1 MGVQTLHTLAGS
13 AHPSRRSVANVV
25 TWDRRITFRGVPA
38 VGISQLGRLTG
49 LLGGPDA
56 TTGLQGADP

>member
-1 MGVQTLHTLAGS
+1 
-13 AHPSRRSVANVV
+13 VANVV